1 MAIPVGIA
9 AGVCGGLLGL
19 VSVGERLPT
28 RWVSITAVVL
38 SVLVIGGAVA
48 NGLRVS
54 VPADV
59 TARVVLTPAGP
70 NEAADE
76 NVTAEVFLDPADAL
90 SDDPEW
96 VTLMSWQGGIDND
109 RGIVIDRLERVGPN
123 HFRSTEPMPVSGSW
137 KTILRVQDGTTMA
150 GVPVYLPADPAIG
163 AEGEPA
169 QLTST
174 KPFVAEISILQRERT
189 FDYPSWL
196 FGAASLVVLVCSLLL
211 IAALSWG
218 AGRVNAREATSGARE
233 PELQPQP

>member
-1 MAIPVGIA
+1 
-9 AGVCGGLLGL
+9 
-19 VSVGERLPT
+19 
-28 RWVSITAVVL
+28 
-38 SVLVIGGAVA
+38 
-48 NGLRVS
+48 
-54 VPADV
+54 
-59 TARVVLTPAGP
+59 
-70 NEAADE
+70 
-76 NVTAEVFLDPADAL
+76 
-90 SDDPEW
+90 
-96 VTLMSWQGGIDND
+96 
-109 RGIVIDRLERVGPN
+109 
-123 HFRSTEPMPVSGSW
+123 MPVSGSW

-169 QLTST
+169 QQTST